1 MIDYTHATF
10 AEYKEKFIEKCNE
23 HFELFEIYA
32 SKFQHSSAD
41 CLLDTKSIEAM
52 FDDICWTTNESIKKN
67 KNAVL
72 IDKETF
78 DTYKKSLQDSPDYMA

>member
-32 SKFQHSSAD
+32 SKFQDSSAYRLVD
-41 CLLDTKSIEAM
+41 AKSIEAM
-52 FDDICWTTNESIKKN
+52 FDDICWTVNDSVKKN
-67 KNAVL
+67 KESIL

-78 DTYKKSLQDSPDYMA
+78 ETYKQSLQDSPDYMA